1 MVESKQSQQEALP
14 GLIWDLGQQLGDLSL
29 ESGGLDQESGRSSGF
44 YEDPN
49 STGGP
54 DSPPSTFCGDS
65 GFSGSGSYGR
75 LGPSEPRGIYASE
88 RPKSLGDAS
97 PCTPE
102 SQLVA
107 ATAASGPGGGAGGG
121 APAGPAKVFVK
132 IKASHALK
140 KKILRFRSGSLKVMT
155 TVYPSGHPSILLWS
169 PQGSPSPPVLVSG
182 PPIRTPFY
190 PRPCEW
196 VPPRI
201 NPTLGHRRVLA
212 RSAPHSCLVFNL
224 YPAAAMSNNMA
235 KIAEARKTVEQL
247 KLEVNIDRMK
257 VSQAAAELLAFC
269 ETHAKDDPLVTP
281 VPAAENPFR
290 DKRLFCVLL

>member
-1 MVESKQSQQEALP
+1 MGGAEAEDEEDADEDEDAAAARRAAAALEEQLEALP

-29 ESGGLDQESGRSSGF
+29 ESGGLEQESGRSSGF
-44 YEDPN
+44 YEDPS

-88 RPKSLGDAS
+88 RPKSL
-97 PCTPE
+97 
-102 SQLVA
+102 
-107 ATAASGPGGGAGGG
+107 
-121 APAGPAKVFVK
+121 
-132 IKASHALK
+132 
-140 KKILRFRSGSLKVMT
+140 
-155 TVYPSGHPSILLWS
+155 
-169 PQGSPSPPVLVSG
+169 
-182 PPIRTPFY
+182 
-190 PRPCEW
+190 
-196 VPPRI
+196 
-201 NPTLGHRRVLA
+201 
-212 RSAPHSCLVFNL
+212 
-224 YPAAAMSNNMA
+224 AAMSNNMA

-269 ETHAKDDPLVTP
+269 ETHAKDDPLMTP